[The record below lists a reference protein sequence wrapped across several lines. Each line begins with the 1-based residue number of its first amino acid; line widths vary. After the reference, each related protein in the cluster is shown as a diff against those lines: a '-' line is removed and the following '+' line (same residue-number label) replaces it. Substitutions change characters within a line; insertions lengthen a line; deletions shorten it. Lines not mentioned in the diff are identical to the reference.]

1 MTFTNTFNS
10 LGAQLAANGYL
21 PIPIVPRE
29 KRAAIKD
36 WTKYR
41 FKAADNEKFSG
52 CGVGI
57 LCGQGADPI
66 IGIDADTKDKEL
78 LDMIAAKVMPFAPM
92 LRVGNAPRVL
102 YVCKAPGANFKK
114 LTSSQWDDGT
124 GLGKD
129 SLHQVEFLGAGQ
141 QFVAYGIHKG
151 TGKPYTWTT
160 PWGTEPANEKASEL
174 KEISYEVINDI
185 IRTFDDMCKSRGFKL
200 AERAS
205 ETRHTEHTTEPLSE
219 FDVDSMRCKDIPL
232 SKAKQL
238 ISYIDADSYKTWKD
252 VGMALHL
259 EYAGSEEALALWNE
273 WSLKSSN
280 YPEGG
285 FDVLRTKW
293 TSFKEV
299 GKLRTALIGMPS
311 IIAKSDEARVSI
323 DNQMRA
329 AAKSEFIAALDDCES
344 EYEVETLVRKT
355 SLSSSFDKEVYT
367 GYVLNKLKAFGV
379 KSNKSIIQSWFKKSA
394 PSDYAY
400 NELGLAERMRDTY
413 KGGLKWDCVNGQG
426 FVWNGCRWTKVYPE
440 VMMCYARKTVESLF
454 TEAAGLERTDDR
466 EKLEEFARQSSRPWV
481 WENMIKAFKSFAEGD
496 ASVLIYPQRL
506 NQKLRFFGVANGE
519 IDLETGEFIKGDPAH
534 MLTLHSPVKYDA
546 QAECPYTK
554 AKILEICSNDQ
565 GLADLVWTIFACAM
579 TGRVKRLFPIFYGS
593 GHNGKSALISIFR
606 RIFGNGE
613 EGYHVG
619 VDHKTFLE
627 GREGNAGGARED
639 ILRLKDKRLAVL
651 MESKEGARLNSAMV
665 KQLTGD
671 DAFTARAQYARNSV
685 SFVPC
690 CLPILVTNHRP
701 IVDDQSE
708 GMWDRLLP
716 IHLTEEFGPQ
726 RADPRFFEK
735 TEEELSGILNELI
748 KYVLRYKKEG
758 IQIPDRVRLD
768 QAKYRTMSDPLS
780 EFFEEYCIID
790 KNASEVRSALYKQ
803 WKPYAQ
809 ESSVPIYQE
818 RKSWFFNALEER
830 GFATYKKD
838 GIQRIKGLSLKTS
851 MEFKSLEE
859 EGGAC
864 Q

>member
-1 MTFTNTFNS
+1 MTNSQTFGS
-10 LGAQLAANGYL
+10 LAGTLTEQGYL
-21 PIPIVPRE
+21 PVPIVP
-29 KRAAIKD
+29 
-36 WTKYR
+36 
-41 FKAADNEKFSG
+41 NEKKVALKNWVNYRYSANDENKFSN
-52 CGVGI
+52 CGVGL
-57 LCGQGADPI
+57 LCGQGDYPI
-66 IGIDADTKDKEL
+66 VGIDADTKDTAL
-78 LDMIAAKVMPFAPM
+78 LGMVLLKVMPYSPM
-92 LRVGNAPRVL
+92 FRAGNAPRVM
-102 YVCKAPGANFKK
+102 YVCRISETNFKK
-114 LTSSQWDDGT
+114 MSSSKWDDGK
-124 GLGKD
+124 GLGKN
-129 SLHQVEFLGAGQ
+129 SLHQVEFLGYGQ
-141 QFVAYGIHKG
+141 QFVAYGIHKD
-151 TGKPYTWTT
+151 TNKPYDWVT
-160 PWGTEPANEKASEL
+160 PWGSEPANEKAAEL
-174 KEISYEVINDI
+174 KEITVEAIEDI
-185 IRTFDDMCKSRGFKL
+185 IKAFDDMCRSQGYKL
-200 AERAS
+200 AERAGK
-205 ETRHTEHTTEPLSE
+205 TLRTEHSTEPLTA
-219 FDVDSMRCKDIPL
+219 FDVDCMRCKDIPL
-232 SKAKQL
+232 SKARQF
-238 ISYIDADSYKTWKD
+238 ISYIDADSYETWKN

-259 EYAGSEEALALWNE
+259 EYAGSEEALALWDE
-273 WSLKSSN
+273 WSRKSSK

-285 FDVLRTKW
+285 IEVLRTKW
-293 TSFKEV
+293 ASFEEI

-329 AAKSEFIAALDDCES
+329 AAKSEFIASLDGCES

-367 GYVLNKLKAFGV
+367 GYVLNRLKAFGV
-379 KSNKSIIQSWFKKSA
+379 KSNKSIIQAWFKKSA
-394 PSDYAY
+394 PSDYAH

-426 FVWNGCRWTKVYPE
+426 YVWNGNRWSKVYPE
-440 VMMCYARKTVESLF
+440 VMLCYARKTVESLF
-454 TEAAGLERTDDR
+454 AEAARLERTDDR

-496 ASVLIYPQRL
+496 ASVLIYPHIL

-519 IDLETGEFIKGDPAH
+519 IDLNTGEFIKGDPAH

-546 QAECPYTK
+546 QADCPYTK

-565 GLADLVWTIFACAM
+565 KLADLIWTIFACAM

-619 VDHKTFLE
+619 VDHKTFLK

-651 MESKEGARLNSAMV
+651 MESEEGAKLNSAMV

-708 GMWDRLLP
+708 GLWDRLLP
-716 IHLTEEFGPQ
+716 IHLNEEFGPQ

-758 IQIPDRVRLD
+758 IRVPERVRLD
-768 QAKYRTMSDPLS
+768 QFKYRIMSDPLS
-780 EFFEEYCIID
+780 EFFDEYCVID
-790 KNASEVRSALYKQ
+790 KHASEVRSALYKQ

-809 ESSVPIYQE
+809 EASVPVYQE

-830 GFATYKKD
+830 GLATYKSHGLYRIR
-838 GIQRIKGLSLKTS
+838 GITLKTS
-851 MEFKSLEE
+851 QEFKTLT
-859 EGGAC
+859 EGEDAC